1 MIYPFRVSSAGVFLC
16 EFWYIFLSRV
26 FVDNIDSLEKRVRM
40 LFGQCRRNEIQS
52 MAADTEFGSLKK
64 EYYRVLEEA
73 DEKVSIANQTY
84 DLVERY
90 LQKLDDELHKFKCE
104 LEADHNGIT
113 EVLEKRAM
121 ELESNPLQNLN
132 ASQKENRY
140 FGAISSATPGT
151 QSESRHHKSTDGRYR
166 HNKPEKRRDSTS
178 ISYGL
183 PEKRPV
189 LTASLTAP
197 IRTPTGASM
206 SPHPLLTTTTPTPT
220 LPYNLQHLGANNA
233 IAAAASQAIVAT
245 QQMPQGRRTAS
256 LKASIEAITASSLG
270 SPELVIGR
278 ELAGATQNVIQAVE
292 REANSL
298 SNQKRHKK
306 KMSQGGA
313 GAVLGGPTS
322 GLGIPGS
329 SMNPMGN
336 TDTDISSS
344 GTMLNENGLVVEQTP
359 EGEWSYD
366 PNEPRYCV
374 CNQVSYGDM
383 VACDNEDVSS
393 CHLANLTFPYQLIFS
408 FCFQTVSI

>member
-1 MIYPFRVSSAGVFLC
+1 M
-16 EFWYIFLSRV
+16 
-26 FVDNIDSLEKRVRM
+26 
-40 LFGQCRRNEIQS
+40 
-52 MAADTEFGSLKK
+52 
-64 EYYRVLEEA
+64 LEEA

-121 ELESNPLQNLN
+121 ELESNPLQSLN

-140 FGAISSATPGT
+140 FGAISSVTPGT
-151 QSESRHHKSTDGRYR
+151 PTESRHHKSTDGRYR

-189 LTASLTAP
+189 LTASLTAA
-197 IRTPTGASM
+197 IRTPTGASL
-206 SPHPLLTTTTPTPT
+206 SPHPLLTTTTTTPT

-256 LKASIEAITASSLG
+256 LKASIEAITASNLG
-270 SPELVIGR
+270 SPEIVIGR

-306 KMSQGGA
+306 KMGQG
-313 GAVLGGPTS
+313 VLSGPT
-322 GLGIPGS
+322 GLGLPGS
-329 SMNPMGN
+329 SMNHLGSNP
-336 TDTDISSS
+336 DPDIPSS
-344 GTMLNENGLVVEQTP
+344 GTMLNENGMVVEQTA

-383 VACDNEDVSS
+383 VACDNEDVSFV
-393 CHLANLTFPYQLIFS
+393 LKLNL
-408 FCFQTVSI
+408 FQPDY

>member
-1 MIYPFRVSSAGVFLC
+1 MFLMIFIC
-16 EFWYIFLSRV
+16 MIIFSCPSI
-26 FVDNIDSLEKRVRM
+26 DNIDSLEKRVRL
-40 LFGQCRRNEIQS
+40 LFAQCRRNEIQTVP
-52 MAADTEFGSLKK
+52 ADSEFGSLKK
-64 EYYRVLEEA
+64 EYYRVLDEA

-121 ELESNPLQNLN
+121 ELESNPLQSLN

-140 FGAISSATPGT
+140 FGAISATPGT
-151 QSESRHHKSTDGRYR
+151 PTESRHHKSTDGRYR

-178 ISYGL
+178 INYGL

-197 IRTPTGASM
+197 IRTPTAASL
-206 SPHPLLTTTTPTPT
+206 SPYPLLTTTTTTPT
-220 LPYNLQHLGANNA
+220 LSYNLQHLGANNA

-256 LKASIEAITASSLG
+256 LKASIEAINASNLG
-270 SPELVIGR
+270 SPEIVIGR

-306 KMSQGGA
+306 K
-313 GAVLGGPTS
+313 LGQSGMLLGPTS
-322 GLGIPGS
+322 LGIPGS
-329 SMNPMGN
+329 SMNPLGN
-336 TDTDISSS
+336 QDPDIPSS
-344 GTMLNENGLVVEQTP
+344 GTMINENGMVVEQTT

-383 VACDNEDVSS
+383 VACDNEDVRSVLS
-393 CHLANLTFPYQLIFS
+393 LILFYVYS
-408 FCFQTVSI
+408 YFYFMSNSVHSNGSIIRVSV